1 MAETKQFDEYVRVRL
16 MEWGVVFPL
25 WDRYEKLGAGKHMLQ
40 RLIEHRGE
48 IPPPNIGFKPLTI
61 SLDAMQVEDI
71 VQALHREHPE
81 AANVLRVAYTVGYGS
96 AVERIRM
103 VAYILGHKIT
113 RRQYYALKDI
123 AFHRVAGALMK
134 SARAA

>member
-1 MAETKQFDEYVRVRL
+1 MAETKQFDEYVRGRL
-16 MEWGVVFPL
+16 MHWGTVFPL

-48 IPPPNIGFKPLTI
+48 IPPPNVGFKPLTI
-61 SLDAMQVEDI
+61 PLDAMQVEDI

-81 AANVLRVAYTVGYGS
+81 AATVLRVGYTAGYGG
-96 AVERIRM
+96 AVERIRIA
-103 VAYILGHKIT
+103 AYLLGHKIT